1 MENTTSNNF
10 SLSVPKNE
18 RNISNSERFI
28 SIASGS
34 FILFNGLVNIF
45 NRPKSSFFKVAAGGA
60 LLMRGAMGYCPLK
73 DSVDSP
79 SEPHEKITII
89 EHR

>member
-1 MENTTSNNF
+1 MENTNPNRV
-10 SLSVPKNE
+10 SLAIPKNE
-18 RNISNSERFI
+18 RNISSSERVI
-28 SIASGS
+28 SIASGT
-34 FILFNGLVNIF
+34 FILFNGLSNIF
-45 NRPKSSFFKVAAGGA
+45 NSPKTSFIKVAAGGA

-73 DSVDSP
+73 DSIDNP